1 MPAKILSKFLQDRD
15 TFTYV
20 MFELQL
26 AVTASDADTFDI
38 HSDISQMDRTP
49 DLRAR
54 GDRAVLVK
62 KMRSSVSRVI
72 ESNYLKVEAMDPLI
86 DTYRAE
92 YSSDLAE
99 RVELKLKSRH
109 LPATM
114 GISTLLDL
122 TFGPKSRIVGCVL
135 ITSDQYDKV

>member
-20 MFELQL
+20 LFELQL
-26 AVTASDADTFDI
+26 AVTASEADTFDI
-38 HSDISQMDRTP
+38 HSDISRMDRTP

-72 ESNYLKVEAMDPLI
+72 ESNYLKVEAMAMDPLI

-99 RVELKLKSRH
+99 RVELKSRH

-122 TFGPKSRIVGCVL
+122 T
-135 ITSDQYDKV
+135 